1 MKEELTMVM
10 VKCPKCHGTGLVH
23 WDKDDG
29 KCYCCNGTG
38 EITASKQTYYD
49 RKNKELE
56 TQRMAI
62 REATKVKVEQDKQAR
77 EAQKIEDKKNGL
89 TVYVETE
96 YGNKAMRVT
105 QQEYQNILRDIKN
118 HCIFKSVQIMEVAP

>member
-1 MKEELTMVM
+1 MYIGIKTMVNAIVVM
-10 VKCPKCHGTGLVH
+10 AQERLRQVNKH
-23 WDKDDG
+23 
-29 KCYCCNGTG
+29 
-38 EITASKQTYYD
+38 IMIA
-49 RKNKELE
+49 KNKELE

-118 HCIFKSVQIMEVAP
+118 HCIF